1 MTKTRKEG
9 LYSPTKLKKALE
21 SVKNGR
27 TIRQTAKDFEIPY
40 STIRSK
46 MKGINPIEMKKG
58 PSPVLSAEEETNL
71 VNWILNLGVAEYPR
85 TKESILDSV
94 QLICTKLKKV
104 TPFTNNRP
112 SKSWYN
118 GFMKRHHDVLSTRT
132 SQKLTKRRVNVN
144 EKSIRLW
151 FEEVGSYLKSKNL
164 LNIDPSRVFNLDENC
179 FYLKPKTEEVIV
191 KKSQK
196 NVYNLC
202 NDDKDSLTALITC
215 NAKGEMP
222 PDLIMFKGA
231 KLPAKIAKLLPK
243 SFVADKSENGWM
255 TSASFYDYIVNIFYP
270 WCLEKNIVFPIILYV
285 DGHSSHLTLS
295 LSEFCAAKKIELIS
309 LYPNATHLMHPL
321 NVALLEPLK
330 KSYKNAV
337 MEWREEHNGISL
349 NKENFGHVL
358 SKALSQLDLPKIL
371 GKGFEVCGLHPFC
384 ADAIDYSKILAD
396 NSQESNLEKNEIMQ
410 TNDDVDNS
418 FINFVEQNIDNE
430 SLERFKNTAKFG
442 GEWNGPLEEKRLY
455 EFWLKTCFVS
465 DGYSQLI
472 NYN

>member
-1 MTKTRKEG
+1 MAKTRKEG

-71 VNWILNLGVAEYPR
+71 VNWIVNLGVAEYPR

-118 GFMKRHHDVLSTRT
+118 GFMKRHHDVLSTRINN
-132 SQKLTKRRVNVN
+132 KNLTKRRVNVN

-179 FYLKPKTEEVIV
+179 FYLKPKTEQVIV

-202 NDDKDSLTALITC
+202 NDKDSLTAL
-215 NAKGEMP
+215 
-222 PDLIMFKGA
+222 
-231 KLPAKIAKLLPK
+231 
-243 SFVADKSENGWM
+243 
-255 TSASFYDYIVNIFYP
+255 
-270 WCLEKNIVFPIILYV
+270 
-285 DGHSSHLTLS
+285 
-295 LSEFCAAKKIELIS
+295 
-309 LYPNATHLMHPL
+309 
-321 NVALLEPLK
+321 
-330 KSYKNAV
+330 
-337 MEWREEHNGISL
+337 
-349 NKENFGHVL
+349 VL

-371 GKGFEVCGLHPFC
+371 GKGFEVCGLYPFC
-384 ADAIDYSKILAD
+384 ADAIDYSKIVGD
-396 NSQESNLEKNEIMQ
+396 NSQKSNLE
-410 TNDDVDNS
+410 TNDIKTNDQVDNS
-418 FINFVEQNIDNE
+418 FINFVEQNINSE
-430 SLERFKNTAKFG
+430 SLERFKNAAKIG
-442 GEWNGPLEEKRLY
+442 DWDGPLEEKRLY
-455 EFWLKTCFVS
+455 EFWLKTCFIS